1 MKFIHTAD
9 LHIGTSFLSSSF
21 DKSIARERREDLF
34 KAFNKVIK
42 ACKKREA
49 DILLIAGDLFEDEL
63 VRASDVNRIIDGFK
77 MIPEVRVFIV
87 AGNHDFMHE
96 KSFYNLLSFPDNV
109 TIFNS
114 DKLEKVEL
122 EDLNICI
129 YGLSFLKKYYNEDIL
144 EIPKLDKTKT
154 NILLLHCDLLN
165 PNGNYLPVSKS
176 KLEKSGFDYCALGH
190 IHKSVKLSNNSVYP
204 GSLEPHDFSE
214 KGYHGYI
221 FGQIEDK
228 KISVKLIKNN
238 VKQFEVLNVDIT
250 GIDSLEEIVN
260 LVKEKANGNIDNFLY
275 RINLKG
281 TLSEL
286 VTIDDIKTR
295 LNEELY
301 YAEIIDNTSAD
312 YFLPKIY
319 TENKDN
325 IIGLY
330 IDALKGRENEID
342 IEALYLGL
350 DALLNEGSK

>member
-49 DILLIAGDLFEDEL
+49 DILLIAGDLFEDDL

-96 KSFYNLLSFPDNV
+96 KSFYNLLTFPDNV

-114 DKLEKVEL
+114 DTLEKVEI
-122 EDLNICI
+122 EELNTCI
-129 YGLSFLKKYYNEDIL
+129 YGLSFLKKYYNKDIL
-144 EIPKLDKTKT
+144 EIPKLDKKKN

-165 PNGNYLPVSKS
+165 SNANYLPVSRT

-214 KGYHGYI
+214 CGYHGYI
-221 FGQIEDK
+221 FGQIENK
-228 KISVKLIKNN
+228 HVSVKLIKNN
-238 VKQFEVLNVDIT
+238 VKQFEVIDADIS
-250 GIDSLEEIVN
+250 GINSLEEIIN
-260 LVKEKANGNIDNFLY
+260 LIKEKTNGKIENFLY

-286 VTIDDIKTR
+286 VTIEDIKTR
-295 LNEELY
+295 LNEEFY
-301 YAEIIDNTSAD
+301 YAEVVDNTSAD
-312 YFLPKIY
+312 YYLPKIY

-330 IDALKGRENEID
+330 IDALKGKENEID
-342 IEALYLGL
+342 VEALYLGL

>member
-49 DILLIAGDLFEDEL
+49 DILLIAGDLFEDDL

-96 KSFYNLLSFPDNV
+96 KSFYNLLTFPDNV

-114 DKLEKVEL
+114 DTLEKVEI
-122 EDLNICI
+122 EELNTCI
-129 YGLSFLKKYYNEDIL
+129 YGLSFLKKYYNKDIL
-144 EIPKLDKTKT
+144 EIPKLDKTKN

-165 PNGNYLPVSKS
+165 SNANYLPVSRT

-214 KGYHGYI
+214 CGYHGYI
-221 FGQIEDK
+221 FGQIENK
-228 KISVKLIKNN
+228 HVSVKLIKNN
-238 VKQFEVLNVDIT
+238 VKQFEVIDANIS
-250 GIDSLEEIVN
+250 GINSLEEIIN
-260 LVKEKANGNIDNFLY
+260 LIKEKTNGKIENFLY

-286 VTIDDIKTR
+286 VTIEDIKTR
-295 LNEELY
+295 LNEEFY
-301 YAEIIDNTSAD
+301 YAEVVDNTSAD
-312 YFLPKIY
+312 YYLPKIY

-330 IDALKGRENEID
+330 IDALKGKENEID
-342 IEALYLGL
+342 VEALYLGL

>member
-49 DILLIAGDLFEDEL
+49 DILLIAGDLFEDDL

-96 KSFYNLLSFPDNV
+96 KSFYNLLTFPDNV

-114 DKLEKVEL
+114 DTLEKVEI
-122 EDLNICI
+122 EELNTCI
-129 YGLSFLKKYYNEDIL
+129 YGLSFLKKYYNKDIL
-144 EIPKLDKTKT
+144 EIPKLDKTKN

-165 PNGNYLPVSKS
+165 SNANYLPISKT

-214 KGYHGYI
+214 CGYHGYI
-221 FGQIEDK
+221 FGQIENK
-228 KISVKLIKNN
+228 HVSVKLIKNN
-238 VKQFEVLNVDIT
+238 VKQFEVIDADIS
-250 GIDSLEEIVN
+250 GINSLEKIIN
-260 LVKEKANGNIDNFLY
+260 LIKEKTNGKIENFLY

-286 VTIDDIKTR
+286 VTIEDIKNR
-295 LNEELY
+295 LNEEFY
-301 YAEIIDNTSAD
+301 YAEVVDNTSAD
-312 YFLPKIY
+312 YYLPKIY

-330 IDALKGRENEID
+330 INALKGKENEID